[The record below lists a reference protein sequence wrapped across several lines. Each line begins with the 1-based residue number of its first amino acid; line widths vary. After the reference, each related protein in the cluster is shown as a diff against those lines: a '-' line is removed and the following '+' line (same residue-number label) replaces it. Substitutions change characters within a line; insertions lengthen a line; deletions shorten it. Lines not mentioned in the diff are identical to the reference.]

1 MTTIFWDFE
10 NCSCVPVSPWE
21 ISLVGYGKG
30 LTLKMGSLGSI
41 KRYAEYFDEN
51 HILKGRNRLV
61 NFDIYKIFVRIGG
74 QLTKSC
80 FSCFCTFLS
89 VILL

>member
-1 MTTIFWDFE
+1 MAFFIEFDHFWSNRVLREGSNIPMSTIFWDFK

-51 HILKGRNRLV
+51 RILNSRNRLV
-61 NFDIYKIFVRIGG
+61 NFDIY
-74 QLTKSC
+74 
-80 FSCFCTFLS
+80 
-89 VILL
+89 